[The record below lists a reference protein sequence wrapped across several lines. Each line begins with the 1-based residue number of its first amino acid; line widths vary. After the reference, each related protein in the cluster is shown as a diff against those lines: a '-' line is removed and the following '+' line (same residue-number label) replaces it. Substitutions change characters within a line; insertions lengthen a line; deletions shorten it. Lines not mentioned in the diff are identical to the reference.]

1 MAYKIQVGDAIM
13 GGTLTQEGQLA
24 AEGSHLSASAVS
36 ASGDVI
42 IQGGGAATAGLHLRN
57 GGTVRAGESIYLRGT
72 DEQWFKME
80 SDSGD
85 GKFTFTKDT
94 GGGHIMAT
102 LGTDSNNG
110 SLQLASNT
118 DANVKV
124 SLINGV
130 LSGSQNLD
138 VGGNLDAGSNVTI
151 NGNLTISGTETV
163 LDVDTFETADRIV
176 ILANGGSG
184 NGGGL
189 AFGNTGSNGQGARL
203 ALSVGSPNKFQAVD
217 GNGGDLINISASAFF
232 GSGVQLNNVTTSGFL
247 LSPNT
252 LTSGELSIGLNLID
266 IENETR
272 NVTLPTGSN
281 LEAGQ
286 EIIVKCTTA
295 AGTGTC
301 TITRAGTDTIDGENS
316 IVLESDHAAVS
327 LVYDNSGSFKIF

>member
-1 MAYKIQVGDAIM
+1 
-13 GGTLTQEGQLA
+13 
-24 AEGSHLSASAVS
+24 
-36 ASGDVI
+36 
-42 IQGGGAATAGLHLRN
+42 
-57 GGTVRAGESIYLRGT
+57 
-72 DEQWFKME
+72 
-80 SDSGD
+80 
-85 GKFTFTKDT
+85 
-94 GGGHIMAT
+94 
-102 LGTDSNNG
+102 
-110 SLQLASNT
+110 
-118 DANVKV
+118 
-124 SLINGV
+124 
-130 LSGSQNLD
+130 
-138 VGGNLDAGSNVTI
+138 AGSNVTI

-203 ALSVGSPNKFQAVD
+203 ALATGSPNKFQAVD

-301 TITRAGTDTIDGENS
+301 TITRDGTDTIDGENS